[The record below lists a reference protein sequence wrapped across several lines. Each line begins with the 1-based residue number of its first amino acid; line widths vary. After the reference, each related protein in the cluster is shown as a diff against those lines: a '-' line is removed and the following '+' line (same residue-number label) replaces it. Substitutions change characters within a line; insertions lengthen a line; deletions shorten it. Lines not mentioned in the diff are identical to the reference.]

1 MTMYT
6 TIFSKGNEGVVQN
19 QSVTP
24 WWNSGLVSQSVAYAE
39 PFGQL
44 KSASVEQQ
52 QPKGNATE
60 FTIFSGD
67 CKSSANGQK
76 LSNIQA
82 ANSLHLANMDYLGHF
97 ELGFGQS
104 LISAKYPYREQCV
117 GLFSAYGPQLSH
129 INAGWAKTL
138 LTWHYKLGTNVYQYK
153 GLLILIFKGVK
164 EKRPGIFALW
174 RKVFT
179 VLENIRRGRIMLPLN
194 LASDEGPVFV
204 NAKQYHGILRR
215 RKSRAKEME
224 KKTLKPREPYL
235 HLSRHLH
242 ALRRP
247 RGCGGRFLNTRN
259 MNETMKGGKNT
270 NTFKTGEVQNF
281 YPTGSQNSEVLQSDS
296 SNLSSPKETNGRRFS
311 DSSGVTNMYSR
322 GNLDP
327 FSFQN
332 LRPLGQGQGQG
343 PQVQGNTGHG
353 TLMAGKWVCTA
364 DCCCNLKV

>member
-1 MTMYT
+1 MH
-6 TIFSKGNEGVVQN
+6 TIFSEGNEGVAQN
-19 QSVTP
+19 QSVATLCTTP
-24 WWNSGLVSQSVAYAE
+24 WSSGLVSQSVAYAE

-67 CKSSANGQK
+67 CKLSANGQK

-82 ANSLHLANMDYLGHF
+82 ANSVHLANMDYRGHF
-97 ELGFGQS
+97 ELGFGQP
-104 LISAKYPYREQCV
+104 LISAKYPYGEQCV
-117 GLFSAYGPQLSH
+117 GLFSAYGPQLS
-129 INAGWAKTL
+129 
-138 LTWHYKLGTNVYQYK
+138 
-153 GLLILIFKGVK
+153 
-164 EKRPGIFALW
+164 
-174 RKVFT
+174 
-179 VLENIRRGRIMLPLN
+179 GRIMLPLN
-194 LASDEGPVFV
+194 LASDEGPIFV

-224 KKTLKPREPYL
+224 KKALKPRKPYL

-259 MNETMKGGKNT
+259 LNGTMKGGKTT
-270 NTFKTGEVQNF
+270 NTFKTGDIQNF
-281 YPTGSQNSEVLQSDS
+281 YPTGSQNSEVLQSHS
-296 SNLSSPKETNGRRFS
+296 SNLSSPKETIGGRFCY
-311 DSSGVTNMYSR
+311 SSGYSR

-332 LRPLGQGQGQG
+332 LRPHQG
-343 PQVQGNTGHG
+343 PQVQAIPDMMNTGNG
-353 TLMAGKWVCTA
+353 VLMAGKWVCTA
-364 DCCCNLKV
+364 DSCCNLKV

>member
-1 MTMYT
+1 MTMHT
-6 TIFSKGNEGVVQN
+6 TMFSKGNEGVVQN
-19 QSVTP
+19 PVATLCTAP
-24 WWNSGLVSQSVAYAE
+24 WWNSGFVSQSVAYAE

-52 QPKGNATE
+52 PKGNATE
-60 FTIFSGD
+60 FTISSGD

-82 ANSLHLANMDYLGHF
+82 AASVFSANMDYRGHF

-104 LISAKYPYREQCV
+104 LISAKYPYGEQCV
-117 GLFSAYGPQLSH
+117 GLFSSYGPQFS
-129 INAGWAKTL
+129 
-138 LTWHYKLGTNVYQYK
+138 
-153 GLLILIFKGVK
+153 
-164 EKRPGIFALW
+164 
-174 RKVFT
+174 
-179 VLENIRRGRIMLPLN
+179 GRIMLPLN
-194 LASDEGPVFV
+194 LASDEGPIFV

-224 KKTLKPREPYL
+224 KKALKPRKPYL

-259 MNETMKGGKNT
+259 MNGTMKGGKT
-270 NTFKTGEVQNF
+270 TDTFKTGGVQNF

-296 SNLSSPKETNGRRFS
+296 SNLSSPKETTDSRFY

-327 FSFQN
+327 FPFQN
-332 LRPLGQGQGQG
+332 LRP
-343 PQVQGNTGHG
+343 QVQAIPDMMNTGHG
-353 TLMAGKWVCTA
+353 ILMAGKWVGAA
-364 DCCCNLKV
+364 DSCCNLKV

>member
-1 MTMYT
+1 MYT

-24 WWNSGLVSQSVAYAE
+24 WWSSGLVSQSVAYAE

-104 LISAKYPYREQCV
+104 MISAKYPYREQCV
-117 GLFSAYGPQLSH
+117 GLFSAYGPQLS
-129 INAGWAKTL
+129 
-138 LTWHYKLGTNVYQYK
+138 
-153 GLLILIFKGVK
+153 
-164 EKRPGIFALW
+164 
-174 RKVFT
+174 
-179 VLENIRRGRIMLPLN
+179 GRIMLPLN

-215 RKSRAKEME
+215 RKSRAKEM
-224 KKTLKPREPYL
+224 KKKALKPREPYL

-270 NTFKTGEVQNF
+270 NTFKTGEVQKF
-281 YPTGSQNSEVLQSDS
+281 YPTGSQNSEVLHSDS

-332 LRPLGQGQGQG
+332 LRPLGQGQG

-353 TLMAGKWVCTA
+353 ILMAGKWVCTA
-364 DCCCNLKV
+364 DSCCNLKV